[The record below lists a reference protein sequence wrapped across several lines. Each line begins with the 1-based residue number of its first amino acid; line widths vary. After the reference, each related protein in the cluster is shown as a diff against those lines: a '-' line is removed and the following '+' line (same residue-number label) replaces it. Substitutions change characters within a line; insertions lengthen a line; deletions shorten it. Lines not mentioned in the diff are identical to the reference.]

1 MKPAPNTTQ
10 PPIMYRRGP
19 IQCMRYP
26 SSGPVNPP
34 SSLLRENATVIA
46 VRVTPNS
53 LCSGRKS
60 AWAPELNTAD
70 WMVLTIV
77 AAATIHHP

>member
-1 MKPAPNTTQ
+1 
-10 PPIMYRRGP
+10 MYEIPFEWPR
-19 IQCMRYP
+19 QSAFK
-26 SSGPVNPP
+26 SSEGECDRD
-34 SSLLRENATVIA
+34 SG

-70 WMVLTIV
+70 WMVLTSV